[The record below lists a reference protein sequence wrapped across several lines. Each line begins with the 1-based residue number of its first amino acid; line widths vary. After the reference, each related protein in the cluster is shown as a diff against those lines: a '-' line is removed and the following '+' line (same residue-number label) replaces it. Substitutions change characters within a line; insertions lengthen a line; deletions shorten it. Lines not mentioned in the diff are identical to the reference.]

1 MPIENEDHSF
11 DFEEFKNKAI
21 ADMKAGKALVGKDG
35 IFTPLMKQFLEAALE
50 GEITSHMATCLEDP
64 ENQNRRNGKNLKT
77 LKSPMGAFELETPRD
92 REGSFEPQIVKK
104 RQTVLNASLDNKILG
119 LYGLGMSYQDISSHL
134 KEMYDFDV
142 SPGTISAV
150 TDKLVP
156 LIADW
161 RSRPLEAIYP
171 IVFLDGM
178 YFKSRENGKV
188 MTKVVYNIL
197 GVNQDGYKEILGFY
211 VAESEGA
218 NFWLG
223 VLNDLK
229 QRGVQD
235 ILIACVDGLTGF
247 PEAIK
252 GVFPKTEVQLCI
264 VHQIRNSLKYV
275 ASKNQKEFMKDLK
288 EVYQAPNKDTAEYN
302 LLKLEEKWGEKYPMV
317 IKSWQSNW
325 EHLSHYF
332 QYSGEIRKLIYTTNA
347 IEGFHRQVRKYTKT
361 KGAFTSE
368 SALFKLIYCAIQK
381 IAEKWTAPLQN
392 WALTIS
398 QLDVYFE
405 GRLQL
410 GAMFNR

>member
-1 MPIENEDHSF
+1 MPIEKEDLSF

-21 ADMKAGKALVGKDG
+21 ADMKAGKALMGKDG

-50 GEITSHMATCLEDP
+50 GEITSHMANCLEDP
-64 ENQNRRNGKNLKT
+64 ENQNRRNGKNCKT
-77 LKSPMGAFELETPRD
+77 IKSPMGAFELETPRD

-119 LYGLGMSYQDISSHL
+119 LYGLGMSYQDIASHL

-142 SPGTISAV
+142 SAGTISAV

-156 LIADW
+156 LIAEW

-188 MTKVVYNIL
+188 MTKVIYNIL
-197 GVNQDGYKEILGFY
+197 GVTQDGYKEILGFY

-275 ASKNQKEFMKDLK
+275 ASKNQKEFMNDLK
-288 EVYQAPNKDTAEYN
+288 EVYQAPSKDTAEYN

-332 QYSGEIRKLIYTTNA
+332 QYSGEIRRLIYTTNA

-398 QLDVYFE
+398 QLHVYFE

-410 GAMFNR
+410 GFNV